1 MVKDKEEDDGRR
13 RAKRKFNAGK
23 RCSRERASGGPVGE
37 SAAPLLDIGLD
48 LNVTLT
54 IAFIHTRRRRSRF
67 FFVTSSNDAGHS
79 AH

>member
-1 MVKDKEEDDGRR
+1 MVKDKDEDDGRR

-23 RCSRERASGGPVGE
+23 RCSRERASGGSVGE
-37 SAAPLLDIGLD
+37 SVAPLLDIGLD

-54 IAFIHTRRRRSRF
+54 IAFTPTRRRRSRF
-67 FFVTSSNDAGHS
+67 FVTSANDAGHS